1 MSWNI
6 GVMAVYAD
14 ENEIENVIPDV
25 FELGQTDVYFEDISS
40 VSMGNSIGVGYANN
54 WIIIIDPLSRV
65 LMNDAY
71 PQELAKKGF
80 KVKSFYI
87 SEDLIFRNYFTTF
100 LGKVKVDEYLGIGS
114 GIKYLKD
121 HKIIP
126 RDEWGETLII
136 QILEF
141 EIFNNRSAHD
151 FSLMDIKYRKYD
163 ID

>member
-6 GVMAVYAD
+6 GVIAVYAD
-14 ENEIENVIPDV
+14 ENEIDDVIPDV
-25 FELGQTDVYFEDISS
+25 FELGQTDVYFEDVSS

-54 WIIIIDPLSRV
+54 WIIIIDPLSRFFT
-65 LMNDAY
+65 NDTY

-87 SEDLIFRNYFTTF
+87 SEDLIFRNYHTTF
-100 LGKVKVDEYLGIGS
+100 LGKVKVDEYLGISS
-114 GIKYLKD
+114 GIKYLKN
-121 HKIIP
+121 HKITP
-126 RDEWGETLII
+126 WDEWGETLIT
-136 QILEF
+136 QILEL
-141 EIFNNRSAHD
+141 EIFNNKTVHN